1 MNPSRRAG
9 TVAGLLAAGSLS
21 ASVFVGFED
30 LSTPPALTASGS
42 LFEANGNSLNY
53 GGVVWDNRV
62 RVTGSQNRTGNDLNN
77 PLSGLPRGGS
87 SYFLTNEAYPDAG
100 GGILLQT
107 TQVLEGAWFS
117 QVEYYGYG
125 HPSMTIT
132 IEALN
137 GVTVLGSASVVLS
150 ANAGSTPLPMEF
162 LDSSAFSSLSGITGY
177 RINQDPLEA
186 GSRYW
191 SADDFQ
197 FAAVPEPGLVGVAAA
212 GALGLFAVGARR
224 RRCRNS

>member
-1 MNPSRRAG
+1 MDHSLRAAAISG
-9 TVAGLLAAGSLS
+9 VLAAGSLS

-30 LSTPPALTASGS
+30 LAAPPALTAGAP

-77 PLSGLPRGGS
+77 PLSGIPHGGS

-107 TQVLEGAWFS
+107 TQLLEGAWFS
-117 QVEYYGYG
+117 QVEYYGFG
-125 HPSMTIT
+125 HLSMTIT
-132 IEALN
+132 IEALS
-137 GVTVLGSASVVLS
+137 GLTVLGSASVVLP
-150 ANAGSTPLPMEF
+150 ANTGSTPLPMEF
-162 LDSSAFSSLSGITGY
+162 LDASAFASFTGITGY

-186 GSRYW
+186 GSR
-191 SADDFQ
+191 
-197 FAAVPEPGLVGVAAA
+197 
-212 GALGLFAVGARR
+212 
-224 RRCRNS
+224 